1 VHIRRR
7 VGSSVLSAFALGAA
21 SVLALGASPATASQ
35 PLPVPNEAVIN
46 ATSAANPNTAPGG
59 ANVGCTPTRAHPYP
73 VVLVHGTL
81 SDMYSSFGALSPILA
96 NAGYCVYAL
105 NYGQTMQNS
114 AIDGLG
120 EIGASAGQLETF
132 VNQVLAETGA
142 RKVDI
147 VGWSQGGMM
156 PRYYIDNLGGASK
169 VHILTALSPSN
180 HGTTLDGIA
189 TLIGDLGLGSE
200 VNAEES
206 SSCEACVEQE
216 AGSPFLTALNAGGG
230 TERSVKY
237 VVIETE
243 DDEVVTPYT
252 SAFLSGPNVQNILL
266 QNQCPLDQ
274 SDHLSIP
281 YDSNAAQD
289 VLNSLGADDP
299 NFQPVCAVV
308 GPLIGDD

>member
-1 VHIRRR
+1 MNIRRR
-7 VGSSVLSAFALGAA
+7 VGSSVLSAIALGAA
-21 SVLALGASPATASQ
+21 SALALGALPATASQ

-46 ATSAANPNTAPGG
+46 ATGGANPNTSPGG
-59 ANVGCTPTRAHPYP
+59 ANVECTPTSAHPYP

-81 SDMYSSFGALSPILA
+81 SDMYSSFGALSPILV

-114 AIDGLG
+114 QFDGLG
-120 EIGASAGQLETF
+120 EIAASAGQLATF

-142 RKVDI
+142 TKVDI

-169 VHILTALSPSN
+169 VNVLTALSPSN

-189 TLIGDLGLGSE
+189 TLIEDIGLAST
-200 VNAEES
+200 VDAQES
-206 SSCEACVEQE
+206 TTCEACVEQV

-230 TERSVKY
+230 TEPTVKY
-237 VVIETE
+237 VVIETK

-252 SAFLSGPNVQNILL
+252 SAFLSGPNVQNIVL

-289 VLNSLGADDP
+289 VLNSLGADHP
-299 NFQPVCAVV
+299 NFQPICSVV